1 MIFSTLENINFNEL
15 QVLDGSF
22 YCKNKNLIHIICDK
36 VKYIFCRLYYRL
48 FSIDIIKTKEKL
60 KIKIFA
66 VGISKDLIYFLNDLP
81 NNIDVLEIP
90 ELVLNEVLSNLPI
103 NLKKLVIINYNELN
117 IHLINNLLKCK
128 IPNDTKVVC
137 KIKNT
142 TKFAVDLTHDKLKLI
157 ST

>member
-1 MIFSTLENINFNEL
+1 M
-15 QVLDGSF
+15 
-22 YCKNKNLIHIICDK
+22 
-36 VKYIFCRLYYRL
+36 

-66 VGISKDLIYFLNDLP
+66 VGISKDLIYFLSDLP

-90 ELVLNEVLSNLPI
+90 ELFLNEVLSILPI

-117 IHLINNLLKCK
+117 MHLINNLLKYK
-128 IPNDTKVVC
+128 IPNDMKIIC

-142 TKFAVDLTHDKLKLI
+142 TKYTVDLTHNKINLI